1 MESWNCI
8 KNLYFILLKMLKLYL
23 LYYIMYS
30 TFLSRN
36 FCLSRGMIKYDKVNK
51 RILNVFHQLVG
62 H

>member
-8 KNLYFILLKMLKLYL
+8 KNLYIILLKMLKLYL

-36 FCLSRGMIKYDKVNK
+36 FCLSGGMIKYDKVNK